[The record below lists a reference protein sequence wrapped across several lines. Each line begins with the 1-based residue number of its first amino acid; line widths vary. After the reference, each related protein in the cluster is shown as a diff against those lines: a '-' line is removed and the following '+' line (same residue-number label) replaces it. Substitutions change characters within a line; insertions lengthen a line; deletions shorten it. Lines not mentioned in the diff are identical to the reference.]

1 MLSSVQQ
8 SQSPVSP
15 ADALT
20 RQPINFSKSITGKM
34 QAAFLQELG
43 KVELVPY
50 DELPA
55 EVKDRINEQMR
66 EAEEKNDQDR
76 IEALLQMLPSS
87 KKVSLSGNNIV
98 PL

>member
-1 MLSSVQQ
+1 
-8 SQSPVSP
+8 
-15 ADALT
+15 
-20 RQPINFSKSITGKM
+20 M